1 MLLDEATSLSFVRD
15 SMNTPAIYLSSV
27 LLIDLG
33 GFFWFRAVK
42 NSVAGN
48 SPVCAFWW
56 TREHIWGGTCCVV
69 GFCHLSL
76 FTCNIGNGPTFV

>member
-1 MLLDEATSLSFVRD
+1 MLLDEATSLSFLCD

-56 TREHIWGGTCCVV
+56 TREHISVGGNMLCGGVLPSITVRMQYW
-69 GFCHLSL
+69 
-76 FTCNIGNGPTFV
+76 